1 MPPSYRLVNFRL
13 RPAKAVERKMI
24 VEVCGHMSAFSN
36 ILAFRYIGL
45 GSPFFTD
52 FAMLHRRYGIKNLI
66 CIEREVQHQ
75 TRFLFNRPFDC
86 IEMGWGDS
94 NDVLPTLP
102 WMGIPTIVW
111 MDYDGTLSE
120 GMLADI
126 RTIFSQIETGSLAIF
141 TIQAKG
147 DSFGDD
153 EKSPLQDLRDQLK
166 EFVPIDVSYKD
177 MRGKAFQK
185 LVWRIIDNEI
195 GRVLDQR
202 NATMPEPDQVLYKQ
216 LFNVIYAD
224 DVRVIYADDVRMT
237 TIGGVVYRADQKQQL
252 ATCEFEDF
260 EFLRYGDE
268 PLEIKVPSLTHREQ
282 WKLDTRLPSGQPTT
296 GFLASSDI
304 SEYSKIYRYYPMF
317 VETDL

>member
-24 VEVCGHMSAFSN
+24 VEVCGRMSAFSN

-45 GSPFFTD
+45 GSPFFND
-52 FAMLHRRYGIKNLI
+52 FTMLHRRYGIKNLI

-86 IEMGWGDS
+86 IEMEWGES
-94 NDVLPTLP
+94 SDVLPMLP
-102 WMGIPTIVW
+102 WAGIPSIVW
-111 MDYDGTLSE
+111 MDYDDKLSDS
-120 GMLADI
+120 MLADI

-141 TIQAKG
+141 TIQATG
-147 DSFGDD
+147 NSFGDD
-153 EKSPLQDLRDQLK
+153 EYSPNDEKRSPLEDFRDQLK
-166 EFVPIDVSYKD
+166 EFVPTDVSDRD

-185 LVWRIIDNEI
+185 LVWRIVDNEI
-195 GRVLDQR
+195 SRVLDQR
-202 NATMPEPDQVLYKQ
+202 NAAMPAQNQVLYKQ
-216 LFNVIYAD
+216 LFNVM
-224 DVRVIYADDVRMT
+224 YADDVRMT
-237 TIGGVVYRADQKQQL
+237 TIGGIVYRADQEQRL
-252 ATCEFEDF
+252 ATCEFADF

-282 WKLDTRLPSGQPTT
+282 WKLDTRLPSGQPTLD
-296 GFLASSDI
+296 FLAPSDI
-304 SEYSKIYRYYPMF
+304 SEYGKIYRYYPMF